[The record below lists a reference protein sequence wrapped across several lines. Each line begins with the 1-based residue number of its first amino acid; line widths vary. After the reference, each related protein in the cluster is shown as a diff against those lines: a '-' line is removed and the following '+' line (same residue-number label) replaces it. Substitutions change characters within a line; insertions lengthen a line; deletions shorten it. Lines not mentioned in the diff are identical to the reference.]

1 LAHLTVRFGFFDENG
16 SRIAAPPAAV
26 QLSRRTESPPSSRSL
41 LAFSAPG
48 GRLPCGI
55 PAGFEPAQWL

>member
-26 QLSRRTESPPSSRSL
+26 QL
-41 LAFSAPG
+41 
-48 GRLPCGI
+48 
-55 PAGFEPAQWL
+55 